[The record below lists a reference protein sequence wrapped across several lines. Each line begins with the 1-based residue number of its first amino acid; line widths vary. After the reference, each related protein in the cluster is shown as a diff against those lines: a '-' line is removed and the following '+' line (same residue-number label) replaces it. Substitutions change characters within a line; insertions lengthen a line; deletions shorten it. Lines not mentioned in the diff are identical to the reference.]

1 MEKTTLYVGKLTSLK
16 LSGNLAPQVDK
27 EALRA
32 AFIPFGEIKS
42 LNIAIDQATR

>member
-1 MEKTTLYVGKLTSLK
+1 MDKTTIYIGKNCLCMSLK
-16 LSGNLAPQVDK
+16 IGNLAHQADE

-42 LNIAIDQATR
+42 VDIPID